1 MSLIQTVY
9 HGTEKPNWL
18 ASENC
23 LRRVTNTATQDM
35 AVTETET
42 NKKFVRS
49 GTIFPSNDSNAKG
62 IVFEDVDV
70 TKGNYPCSVM
80 TAGFVYKDRLPTAP
94 TSDAV
99 NALKAQGI
107 HFEDAPEFTRNYT

>member
-70 TKGNYPCSVM
+70 TKGDYPCSVM
-80 TAGFVYKDRLPTAP
+80 TAGFVYKDRLPTVP
-94 TSDAV
+94 TSDAI

>member
-42 NKKFVRS
+42 NKKLVRS

-80 TAGFVYKDRLPTAP
+80 TAGFVYKDRLPTVP

>member
-35 AVTETET
+35 AFTETET

-80 TAGFVYKDRLPTAP
+80 TAGFVYKDRLPTVP

>member
-80 TAGFVYKDRLPTAP
+80 TAGFVYKNRLPTVP

>member
-9 HGTEKPNWL
+9 YGTEKPNWL

-80 TAGFVYKDRLPTAP
+80 TAGFVYKDRLPTVP